1 MHIQFIY
8 DSPNLTEIIL
18 NRRVRLNPFWMFLV
32 KEINLKKK
40 NAKRNSF
47 EKKNLFSFVLFFSL
61 ACPSI
66 ILAYQLYTLLN
77 YTLNDQ
83 GVQVIVWHAVK
94 LSERHIIEIIYLNAK
109 INKGHLSLN
118 YHEISSLSGNPCM
131 VLNGFLRFASVII
144 LPYNILLF
152 LFEKPTRLSCT
163 LINHKIW
170 ACMYRVWT

>member
-40 NAKRNSF
+40 TVK
-47 EKKNLFSFVLFFSL
+47 EIHLKKKSLFFCFVFSL

-66 ILAYQLYTLLN
+66 ILLYQLYTLLN

-83 GVQVIVWHAVK
+83 GVLVIVWHAVR

-144 LPYNILLF
+144 LPYNILSF
-152 LFEKPTRLSCT
+152 LFEKLTRLSCT

-170 ACMYRVWT
+170 TCMYRVWTT